1 MTTAASETGAVSF
14 MPVLGAIILIVVA
27 LYFAFTAIDGV
38 GLPMQ
43 SGRAT
48 VLGKQYRPAGQTYTR
63 QIVGNQTLNV
73 PQATP
78 EMFVLDL
85 DLDGQRVQG
94 TTARALYE
102 QLAAGDEV
110 SVTYQQRRITGA
122 LQVLSVSR

>member
-1 MTTAASETGAVSF
+1 V
-14 MPVLGAIILIVVA
+14 
-27 LYFAFTAIDGV
+27 
-38 GLPMQ
+38 Q
-43 SGRAT
+43 
-48 VLGKQYRPAGQTYTR
+48 GKQYRPAGQTYTR

-94 TTARALYE
+94 TTERALYE
-102 QLAAGDEV
+102 QLAEGDDV

-122 LQVLSVSR
+122 LQVQSVSR